1 MKDAELIVKTKL
13 EAPQIKGKIL
23 RRERLLNT
31 LRKNLDKKLII
42 ICADAGYGKTTLLAQ
57 FCQEIRNPFVFY
69 DLDTQDG
76 DVSTFFHYLI
86 VGVRRHAPAFGE
98 RVGAVLA
105 EKRSSETIAGTFI
118 NEFVERIKDDFFFI
132 FDDYHRLRKDRK
144 IANVINYFLRHL
156 PANLHFVI
164 SSRTT
169 PPIYLSY
176 YLAKQELLHLDKEH
190 LQFDMKETQALL
202 NEIYG
207 LEVQEEDISRIAEL
221 SEGWAT
227 VIQLILQKISAT
239 PGVKARETLNSYL
252 ASGEEV
258 FEYFAREVFN
268 GQSGAVREFLMKTSI
283 LEYLNPEIC
292 DHVLG
297 MQGSGEIITHLET
310 EHIFVLRTGENLLY
324 HPLFQEFLYRRLTD
338 SRPTQAIRKL
348 HDAASD
354 YFSGREEYSSA
365 AHHLLRGGRYARAAK
380 ILEKHCEHWS
390 SAGEY
395 ANFVQLAEK
404 LPESFTEKHPYLL
417 LKKGS
422 MYFELAQVEKG
433 LIDVDK
439 ALRRMRKTGD
449 RKGMV
454 KAYTLKWDASTLLM
468 QSGKALYY
476 IKKAYAFVGER
487 RSRDK
492 ARVMIY
498 LGTAYRILGKFRRA
512 QKVLQEALGMARAM
526 KDDALECSAL
536 QKLGMLYYNMS
547 ELRKA
552 EKTFTEIVA
561 RFHDQMYPL
570 ELAYTYRTIASIA
583 VDNGDAVRARHYI
596 ERSGD
601 IARQYCERY
610 LDNYLV
616 LLKGRVHYL
625 QGDYERAMELF
636 RQAVEQNREGDIKIT
651 DLYAL
656 QDSVEVCLKVG
667 DVRSARA
674 ALDQAESVLNQS
686 KDIPQHVVGFL
697 IAKGRVETAE
707 GDLKAAQVSLDAARQ
722 ISKKVYDPSQVIA
735 IYYALSEHSLA
746 CGNIV
751 QALDYFKKCLDLA
764 SQYGFETY
772 LALQGRKDLRLFKL
786 ALEREYMPDYVLTIM
801 NLIDTDEVQEIVQ
814 RMNIEHG
821 KFDFECRYLGS
832 LEIRDSHGQ
841 VLTPRWRT
849 SRTRAIFVLLTINY
863 PKGCSKEMLVEMCWP
878 RKVSEQAVRS
888 LQVEMSSLRKL
899 LYRMVGSRFD
909 TDSLIVYR
917 DHNYSLNPRFYLKRD
932 ISQFEKSVHEALAKE
947 CTDHRK
953 CMQLCNEALVLYR
966 GDFCEEISE
975 DWCANMRAY
984 YREMVLNILKKLAK
998 YTYDER
1004 DVKKALS
1011 LYQKAQRID
1020 KYDESLHV
1028 GIMRCLAFLKD
1039 NDGIQRQ
1046 YRILTKTLKDLDI
1059 PSPPPEATEIY
1070 EESLK

>member
-1 MKDAELIVKTKL
+1 MKDAELIVKTEL
-13 EAPQIKGKIL
+13 DAPQIRGKIL
-23 RRERLLNT
+23 RRERLLNI
-31 LRKNLDKKLII
+31 LRKNLDKKLTI

-57 FCQEIRNPFVFY
+57 FCEEIKNPFVFY
-69 DLDTQDG
+69 DLDAQDS
-76 DVSTFFHYLI
+76 DVSTFFHHLI
-86 VGVRRHAPAFGE
+86 AGVKKHAPAFGE
-98 RVGAVLA
+98 RVGVVLA
-105 EKRSSETIAGTFI
+105 ERRSSETITGTFI
-118 NEFVERIKDDFFFI
+118 NEFIERVKDDFFFI
-132 FDDYHRLRKDRK
+132 FDDYHRVGKDRK
-144 IANVINYFLRHL
+144 IAKIIDYFLRHL
-156 PANLHFVI
+156 PGNLHFVI

-190 LQFDMKETQALL
+190 LQFDMQETQVLL
-202 NEIYG
+202 NEICG
-207 LEVQEEDISRIAEL
+207 LEVHEEEINRIAEL
-221 SEGWAT
+221 SEGWVT

-239 PGVKARETLNSYL
+239 PEVKARETLNSYL
-252 ASGEEV
+252 ASGEDV

-268 GQSGAVREFLMKTSI
+268 DQSRVVREFLTKTSI

-292 DHVLG
+292 ECVTG

-310 EHIFVLRTGENLLY
+310 EHIFVLRSGENLLY

-338 SRPTQAIRKL
+338 TRPAREIKKL
-348 HDAASD
+348 HDSASD
-354 YFSGREEYSSA
+354 YFWGLKEYSSA
-365 AHHLLRGGRYARAAK
+365 VHHLLSGGRYGQAAK
-380 ILEKHCEHWS
+380 ILEKHCEYWS
-390 SAGEY
+390 SSGEY
-395 ANFVQLAEK
+395 ADFVRLAEK
-404 LPESFTEKHPYLL
+404 LPESFTEKHPHLL

-433 LIDVDK
+433 LVDVDK

-454 KAYTLKWDASTLLM
+454 KAYALKWDGSTMLM

-492 ARVMIY
+492 VRIMIN
-498 LGTAYRILGKFRRA
+498 LGTAYRIAGKFRKA
-512 QKVLQEALGMARAM
+512 QKVLHEALGMARAM

-547 ELRKA
+547 ELRMA

-561 RFHDQMYPL
+561 RFHDQIYPL
-570 ELAYTYRTIASIA
+570 ELAYTYRIIASIA

-596 ERSGD
+596 ERSEV
-601 IARQYCERY
+601 IAQQYSERY

-616 LLKGRVHYL
+616 LLKGRVQYL
-625 QGDYERAMELF
+625 QGDYDRAIELF
-636 RQAVEQNREGDIKIT
+636 RRVVEQNRDGDIKIT

-656 QDSVEVCLKVG
+656 QDSVEVYLKVG
-667 DVRSARA
+667 DVRRARA
-674 ALDQAESVLNQS
+674 ALDQAESVLHQS
-686 KDIPQHVVGFL
+686 KDVPQHVIGFL

-707 GDLKAAQVSLDAARQ
+707 GALKAAQASFDAARQ
-722 ISKKVYDPSQVIA
+722 MSKKVYDPSQVIA
-735 IYYALSEHSLA
+735 LYYALSEHSLA

-751 QALDYFKKCLDLA
+751 QAFDFFKKCLDLA
-764 SQYGFETY
+764 SQYGFETF
-772 LALQGRKDLRLFKL
+772 LALQGRKDLRFFKM
-786 ALEREYMPDYVLTIM
+786 ALEMEYMPDFVLTVV
-801 NLIDTDEVQEIVQ
+801 NLIDTDEAQEMMQ
-814 RMNIEHG
+814 RINMEHG
-821 KFDFECRYLGS
+821 KFDLECRYLGS
-832 LEIRDSHGQ
+832 LQIRDSHGR
-841 VLTPRWRT
+841 VFTPRWRT
-849 SRTRAIFVLLTINY
+849 SRTRAIFVLLTVNY

-878 RKVSEQAVRS
+878 RKVLDQAVRS

-899 LYRMVGSRFD
+899 LYRMADSRFD
-909 TDSLIVYR
+909 ADSLIVYR
-917 DHNYSLNPRFYLKRD
+917 DHHYFLNPRFYLKRD

-998 YTYDER
+998 YTYDEG

-1011 LYQKAQRID
+1011 LYQKAQRFD
-1020 KYDESLHV
+1020 KYDEALHV
-1028 GIMRCLAFLKD
+1028 GIMRCMAFLKD
-1039 NDGIQRQ
+1039 SDGIQRQ
-1046 YRILTKTLKDLDI
+1046 YRILTKTLKELDTAAL
-1059 PSPPPEATEIY
+1059 PPEATEIY